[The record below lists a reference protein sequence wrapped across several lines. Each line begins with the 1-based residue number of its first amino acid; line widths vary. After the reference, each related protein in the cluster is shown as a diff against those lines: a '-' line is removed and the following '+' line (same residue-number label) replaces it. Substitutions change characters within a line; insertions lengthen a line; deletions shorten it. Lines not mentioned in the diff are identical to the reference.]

1 MKLKTLKAQFE
12 KRTEGGLEY
21 KILEY
26 KTGALYPIKS
36 ALKTKSCDWIIIS
49 HKDNGEYAE
58 SSEDKQWNLVLK
70 PRIEQSQVEPG
81 VYFEHVGEG
90 KYVARK
96 P

>member
-21 KILEY
+21 KILDY
-26 KTGALYPIKS
+26 KAGALFPIRAVMK
-36 ALKTKSCDWIIIS
+36 
-49 HKDNGEYAE
+49 GEDGEWRVLSYTDKGLYIAE
-58 SSEDKQWNLVLK
+58 QPVNKWNLVIK
-70 PRIEQSQVEPG
+70 AGIEQSQVEPG